1 MSKKKQ
7 HHSKHEGHLETAA
20 EQLSHAE
27 PMSALKRWGLIF
39 VAIFCLLIFSVTPS
53 MTQMFGNLFS
63 GGPPVQ
69 ATMVLPDGSA
79 ADITIT
85 DYQAARR
92 SLTWEAR
99 FFGARGPEEDT
110 ESILAYAALVK
121 LADAFEIEVVD
132 EELSSFLQMIL
143 SQTQQDYQTFYQR
156 MGFSRALDLEGLLR
170 ELMRIQK
177 LGTMLASG
185 AVPTHDDVLAN
196 WSKRYSE
203 MRYDYM
209 VWSAEDFTDVAA
221 LETPDDEALAA
232 FFESDLTLA
241 QKRTLENEE
250 AIAFEALVLSAEA
263 LQSEVVKGWA
273 DTTAPEDEA
282 LQGFYDFRRY
292 SLYQRPADERT
303 PENGIVLTREEVGE
317 RLMRDFQLQRA
328 AQAMLD
334 GARDVADLSV
344 YAAERGVEYIVEAS
358 PVGRAAL
365 ADLDRIG
372 TPELAQLFQTETGSW
387 MANVIL
393 LSDGMAIVA
402 RPTEQ
407 LDRAM
412 PELAEV
418 HDSVVDY
425 WRERRQVE
433 MAREAAEAF
442 VAALPKGD
450 DAVEGDPAVVDAA
463 AFVAEGIELQSQDW
477 ISREVR
483 PTVDPVWSK
492 DDNRG
497 PWLRSMLGRQLD
509 ETLDGQVIGPL
520 EQGMGETYVVA
531 RLAERRE
538 ADAEGM
544 WPGELDRARQMA
556 TSELQRN
563 FQLDLL
569 SFTGLAKSYELTK
582 VIFEESGEEAGL

>member
-1 MSKKKQ
+1 
-7 HHSKHEGHLETAA
+7 
-20 EQLSHAE
+20 
-27 PMSALKRWGLIF
+27 
-39 VAIFCLLIFSVTPS
+39 VIFSVTPQ

-63 GGPPVQ
+63 GGPQAQ
-69 ATMVLPDGSA
+69 ATMLLPDGSTA
-79 ADITIT
+79 AITLP

-99 FFGARGPEEDT
+99 FFGARTPEEDT

-121 LADAFEIEVVD
+121 LADAFDIEVVD

-143 SQTQQDYQTFYQR
+143 AQTRQDYQTFYQR
-156 MGFSRALDLEGLLR
+156 MGFSRALDLESLLR

-185 AVPTHDDVLAN
+185 AVPTDDDVLAS

-203 MRYDYM
+203 MRYDYL
-209 VWSAEDFTDVAA
+209 VWSSDDFADAA
-221 LETPDDEALAA
+221 AGETPEIDVLSA
-232 FFESDLTLA
+232 FFEADLTLQ
-241 QKRTLENEE
+241 QKRVLENEE

-263 LQSEVVKGWA
+263 LGSDAVKGWA
-273 DTTAPEDEA
+273 DATVPEEEA

-317 RLMRDFQLQRA
+317 RLLRDFQLQRA
-328 AQAMLD
+328 AQALLD
-334 GARDVADLSV
+334 GAREVADLSV
-344 YAAERGVEYIVEAS
+344 YASERGVEFLAETS

-407 LDRAM
+407 RDRAM

-425 WRERRQVE
+425 WREHRQVV

-442 VAALPKGD
+442 VANLPQAD
-450 DAVEGDPAVVDAA
+450 DAVEGDPAVVGADAFLA
-463 AFVAEGIELQSQDW
+463 DGLELQTQDW
-477 ISREVR
+477 VSREIR
-483 PTVDPVWSK
+483 PTVDPVWAK
-492 DDNRG
+492 DDSQG

-520 EQGMGETYVVA
+520 EQGMGETYVVI
-531 RLAERRE
+531 RLIERRE
-538 ADAEGM
+538 ADAQGM
-544 WPGELDRARQMA
+544 WPGELDRARQQA
-556 TSELQRN
+556 TAELQRN
-563 FQLDLL
+563 FQLEQLNF
-569 SFTGLAKSYELTK
+569 SGLAKSYELTK
-582 VIFEESGEEAGL
+582 VIFPDSSEEAGL